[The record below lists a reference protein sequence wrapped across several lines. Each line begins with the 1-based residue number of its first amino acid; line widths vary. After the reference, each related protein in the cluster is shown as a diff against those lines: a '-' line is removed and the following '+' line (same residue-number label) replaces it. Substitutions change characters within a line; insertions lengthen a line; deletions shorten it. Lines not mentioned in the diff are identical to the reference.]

1 MFPFARYLCIFTFP
15 KFCSIEC
22 ILKCLI
28 KDCFNHS
35 RFLIKPIIPRII
47 QNHIRLADAYIVTP
61 IIILVS
67 PSNFDNND
75 FKSFCKYFFPKFQS
89 RFSRILTPTSITS
102 DLFHRL
108 YINPNDRTLLP
119 CYSSIQKYLF
129 SLFLPPKKRKKL
141 INCTLDFSI
150 QAK

>member
-47 QNHIRLADAYIVTP
+47 QNHIRLTDAYIVTP

-67 PSNFDNND
+67 LQISIIMISNH
-75 FKSFCKYFFPKFQS
+75 SVKYFFPKFQS

-108 YINPNDRTLLP
+108 YINPNDRTLFP
-119 CYSSIQKYLF
+119 
-129 SLFLPPKKRKKL
+129 
-141 INCTLDFSI
+141 
-150 QAK
+150 

>member
-1 MFPFARYLCIFTFP
+1 MFPFARYLCIFTFRSISVQ
-15 KFCSIEC
+15 FCSIEC

-75 FKSFCKYFFPKFQS
+75 FKSFCK
-89 RFSRILTPTSITS
+89 I
-102 DLFHRL
+102 
-108 YINPNDRTLLP
+108 LLP
-119 CYSSIQKYLF
+119 KIPISILKNINSNFNNFRFIPSSLYQSK
-129 SLFLPPKKRKKL
+129 
-141 INCTLDFSI
+141 
-150 QAK
+150 